1 MEHRKRI
8 LVYAV
13 NYYPRFV
20 GGAEV
25 ALKELVERLTPH
37 GYEFDIVTLGFERAL
52 PRVERMGAATVHR
65 IGWTANRQVTPD
77 SMSFWLSLNKYF
89 MPITGLIAGVRLAR
103 AHKYDAV
110 WSMMASY
117 NSIAALFVSWFTKLP
132 LMLTLQEG
140 DPFEHIRRNARPILP
155 LYLLLFKRAVRI
167 QTIST
172 YLRVFAQTMGATC
185 PITVVPNAV
194 DYAHFA
200 KEISADARAQTR
212 ARFLKGGQDTI
223 LITTSRLVEK
233 NGIADIISSLSSLPP
248 EVVLVIAGTGPL
260 EKQLIHHARTIGVEG
275 RVHFV
280 GYVPHADLPSLVQS
294 ADVFIRPSLSEGFGN
309 SFIEAMAARVPVIA
323 TPVGGIVDF
332 LHDGQTGLFCDV
344 QNPRSIADQV
354 RRVQADPA
362 LRARL
367 IANAERMVRE
377 KYDWSVIVA
386 SMRQTFF
393 EPVFRRTKKPLKL
406 VIATGIYP
414 PDVGGPA
421 QYAKRVEMVW
431 REQGHK
437 VSVVAFRLERKLPTG
452 LRHLLYFMRVLPRLL
467 GADAVLALDTFSA
480 AFPAVCA
487 ARLLNVPVTIRTG
500 GDFVWEWYVER
511 TGDLVLLKDFY
522 GTRQQRWSSKER
534 IIYKASRW
542 TMQSVRQVVFS
553 TAWQRDIFVKA
564 YDLDLKKTSLVE
576 NYIGPK
582 QHSFEP
588 VAKNFIAATRPL
600 KWKNEARVRA
610 AFARPEVVQT
620 GAFLDTE
627 RKQFDQF
634 MDHMASCYAVILVS
648 LGDISPNMILDA
660 IRHNKPFIVTR
671 ENGITERIKDCA
683 IFVDPENE
691 ADIAEKIVWLSKPEN
706 YAMQKAKVEAFTFQH
721 SWEEIADELLAH
733 MKRA

>member
-1 MEHRKRI
+1 M
-8 LVYAV
+8 
-13 NYYPRFV
+13 
-20 GGAEV
+20 
-25 ALKELVERLTPH
+25 
-37 GYEFDIVTLGFERAL
+37 
-52 PRVERMGAATVHR
+52 
-65 IGWTANRQVTPD
+65 
-77 SMSFWLSLNKYF
+77 
-89 MPITGLIAGVRLAR
+89 
-103 AHKYDAV
+103 HKYDAV

-117 NSIAALFVSWFTKLP
+117 NSIAALFVSWATKLP

-140 DPFEHIRRNARPILP
+140 DPFEHIRRRARPILP
-155 LYLLLFKRAVRI
+155 LYLLLFKRAARI

-172 YLRVFAQTMGATC
+172 YLRTFAQAMGAKC

-194 DYAHFA
+194 DYSHFSRA
-200 KEISADARAQTR
+200 ISTEVRTQTR
-212 ARFLKGGQDTI
+212 ARFLRGGQDTI

-248 EVVLVIAGTGPL
+248 EVVLVIAGIGPL
-260 EKQLIHHARTIGVEG
+260 EKELIRHARTIGVEG

-280 GYVPHADLPSLVQS
+280 GYVSHAELPALVQS

-332 LHDGQTGLFCDV
+332 LRDGQTGLFCEV

-354 RRVQADPA
+354 QRLQADPT

-367 IANAERMVRE
+367 ITNAERMVRE
-377 KYDWSVIVA
+377 KYDWSVIVD
-386 SMRQTFF
+386 SMKRTFF
-393 EPVFRRTKKPLKL
+393 EPVFRRVKKPLKL

-421 QYAKRVEMVW
+421 QYAKHVEMVW
-431 REQGHK
+431 REHGHK
-437 VSVVAFRLERKLPTG
+437 VSVVSFRLERSLPTG
-452 LRHLLYFMRVLPRLL
+452 IRHMLYFVRVLPRMI

-480 AFPAVCA
+480 AFPATCA
-487 ARLLNVPVTIRTG
+487 ARLLNVPITIRTG

-522 GTRQQRWSSKER
+522 QTRQQALSAKEKL
-534 IIYKASRW
+534 IYRASRW
-542 TMQSVRQVVFS
+542 TLRAVNTVVFS
-553 TAWQRDIFVKA
+553 TEWQRDIFIKA
-564 YDLDLKKTSLVE
+564 YGINPKKTALVE

-588 VAKNFIAATRPL
+588 VTKNFIAATRPL

-610 AFARPEVVQT
+610 AFARPEVVQS

-634 MDHMASCYAVILVS
+634 MDHMASCYAVILAS

-691 ADIAEKIVWLSKPEN
+691 ADIAEKIVWLSNPTN
-706 YAMQKAKVEAFTFQH
+706 YAAQKAKVEAFTFQH

-733 MKRA
+733 MKRS